1 MAFWRFVQAAAVTV
15 CLSGAALHAQ
25 SLPAPEGDVILTV
38 TGAVTAS
45 NAEHGIELDL
55 AMLEAMAAVEG
66 VLAVEV
72 LQAHGNNIR
81 NNTNYYS
88 AKN

>member
-1 MAFWRFVQAAAVTV
+1 VELVAVDVEEALAVVAEATVAAV
-15 CLSGAALHAQ
+15 
-25 SLPAPEGDVILTV
+25 D
-38 TGAVTAS
+38 
-45 NAEHGIELDL
+45 
-55 AMLEAMAAVEG
+55 

-81 NNTNYYS
+81 NNPNYYS